1 MEKKMIIKINGET
14 FSIDLAQLE
23 ALYKSRKYSE
33 LKKAAMNGI
42 QLITEIRKTIT
53 EETEISLFQLG
64 RAYER
69 CEDMLMFVED
79 YELSNKL
86 AKNHIWKKCP
96 KAIDI
101 LYEISQDRLI
111 TLDELKIVTGM
122 NEDELLSSIQELKQ
136 LLLIDSVSYKE
147 MNRFFSTDNGE
158 VVLRN
163 FYAILK
169 TIQD

>member
-1 MEKKMIIKINGET
+1 
-14 FSIDLAQLE
+14 
-23 ALYKSRKYSE
+23 
-33 LKKAAMNGI
+33 
-42 QLITEIRKTIT
+42 
-53 EETEISLFQLG
+53 
-64 RAYER
+64 
-69 CEDMLMFVED
+69 MFVDD

-86 AKNHIWKKCP
+86 AKNYVWKKCP

-111 TLDELKIVTGM
+111 TLDELKIVTGI
-122 NEDELLSSIQELKQ
+122 NENELLSFIQELKE

-147 MNRFFSTDNGE
+147 MDRFFSTDNGE

>member
-1 MEKKMIIKINGET
+1 MERHLVLISLSLKHFIKK
-14 FSIDLAQLE
+14 
-23 ALYKSRKYSE
+23 RKYSD

-42 QLITEIRKTIT
+42 QLITEIRKTII

-69 CEDMLMFVED
+69 CEDMLMFVDD
-79 YELSNKL
+79 YKLSNKL
-86 AKNHIWKKCP
+86 AKNYIWKKCP

-122 NEDELLSSIQELKQ
+122 NEDELLSSIQELKE
-136 LLLIDSVSYKE
+136 LLLIDSVLYKE
-147 MNRFFSTDNGE
+147 MDRFFSTDNGE

>member
-1 MEKKMIIKINGET
+1 MIIKINGET

-86 AKNHIWKKCP
+86 ANNHIWKKCP

-147 MNRFFSTDNGE
+147 MDRFFSTDNGE

>member
-1 MEKKMIIKINGET
+1 
-14 FSIDLAQLE
+14 
-23 ALYKSRKYSE
+23 
-33 LKKAAMNGI
+33 MNGI
-42 QLITEIRKTIT
+42 QLITEIRKTII

-69 CEDMLMFVED
+69 CEDMLMFVDD
-79 YELSNKL
+79 YKLSNKL
-86 AKNHIWKKCP
+86 AKNYIWKKCP

-122 NEDELLSSIQELKQ
+122 NEDELLSSIQELKE
-136 LLLIDSVSYKE
+136 LLLIDSVLYKE
-147 MNRFFSTDNGE
+147 MDRFFSTDNGE

>member
-1 MEKKMIIKINGET
+1 MIIKVNGET

-42 QLITEIRKTIT
+42 QLITEIRKRIT

-69 CEDMLMFVED
+69 CEDMLMFVDD

-86 AKNHIWKKCP
+86 AKNYIWKKCP

-111 TLDELKIVTGM
+111 TLDELKILTGM
-122 NEDELLSSIQELKQ
+122 NEDELLSSIQELKE

-147 MNRFFSTDNGE
+147 MDRFFSTDNGE